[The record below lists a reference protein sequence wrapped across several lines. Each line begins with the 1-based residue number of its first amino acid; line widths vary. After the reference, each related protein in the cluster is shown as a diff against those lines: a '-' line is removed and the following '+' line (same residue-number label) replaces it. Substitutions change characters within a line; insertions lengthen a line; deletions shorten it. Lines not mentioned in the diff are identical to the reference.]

1 MMKNRFIKFIR
12 VYWKGIL
19 LYALAAGIVS
29 FLLVFMYYGGTS
41 FFGMEGFYRKNMM
54 AQMGIYMLVFLFVGI
69 VQAFFS
75 AYIYMYF
82 MMGGGMNKMLSK
94 ESSEKGKSDIKWD
107 DVIGMENAKRDAWE
121 IVQFIKDANK
131 VKAIGG
137 TMIKGVLMVGP
148 PGCGKTYLA
157 KAMASECKLPFLSAV
172 GSEFVGMYMGL
183 GAARIKSLFKKA
195 RQLAAVEGGCIIF
208 IDEIDS
214 FAGPRAQD
222 HGFGGVTSNN
232 ATVNQFLTELDGLR
246 KRENN
251 IVVIAATNVPPERLD
266 TAIMRSGR
274 FDRKIY
280 IEKPTAT
287 EREALIKYY
296 LKKINADAAIEVT
309 SIAEKA
315 QWFSPADI
323 NNMVREASVLAL
335 REKRATVT
343 QEDLMSALN
352 TVMVSIEKTG
362 EDKVLSSKTNVK
374 WDDLI
379 GMEETKKEAWE
390 IVELLKDRH
399 KLKVSGGQ
407 VIKGVMLI
415 GPPGCGKTYMAKAIA
430 TESGFPFLVATGSD
444 FINKMYVGTGITKLQ
459 SIFKEARALAKAE
472 GGCIIFID
480 EIDAF
485 IRPRDANPFEGQGQN
500 DTHYNSTINQFLTE
514 LDGLKGENNNIIVL
528 AATNMPEERLDP
540 AVMRSGRFD
549 RKIYF
554 QRPSSKDRQL
564 LLKYY
569 LGKVKS
575 EETIDVAI
583 LAEKAKGFSPADINN
598 MVQEAGILSLRE
610 KRETINQA
618 DLDAALVRV
627 MHSVEVTGENK
638 ILGGKV
644 NVKWDEVIGMKDAKE
659 EAWEIVKLLK
669 DRNLLKAIGGKIVK
683 GVLMIGPP
691 GCGKTYLA
699 KAMATE
705 SGFPFMSAVGSD
717 LVGIYVGEGARKMKD
732 IFKEARELAKAEG
745 GCIIFFDEIDSFAT
759 PRSSD
764 NRFGGGTI
772 SHNATINQFLTELDG
787 LRQQEN
793 NIVVL
798 AATNVREDQLDTAI
812 LRAGRIERKI
822 YISLPNLQER
832 EELFKFYLAKVK
844 YEETISPSVLARTA
858 VGFTPSDIDN
868 MIREAG
874 LIAMRNDRDTII
886 HKDLSESYDRLTMGA
901 VTNAK
906 YSQKSL
912 KKTAY
917 HEAGHAILTYLV
929 DPTDEVIKATVR
941 PRKGSLGYI
950 YTRAIEELES
960 NSPNREHLL
969 SKLKMLMAGYVAEK
983 IALGTT
989 GSGVGGGPGSDF
1001 HHAMTIAA
1009 RMVWSLGMGPSGMV
1023 GDFDA
1028 LKDSNGS
1035 HNISEKTKEVLDAD
1049 VQSILQLCLKD
1060 TTEILSQHKDLLEYF
1075 AQELLNK
1082 GDLEYDEMRLIF
1094 QKFNLKPAAQIETA

>member
-1 MMKNRFIKFIR
+1 MMKNRFFKFIR

-19 LYALAAGIVS
+19 LYAVIAGLITFMAV
-29 FLLVFMYYGGTS
+29 FLYYGGTS
-41 FFGMEGFYRKNMM
+41 FWGMEGFYRKNMM
-54 AQMGIYMLVFLFVGI
+54 AQMGMYMVVFIFIGI

-75 AYIYMYF
+75 TYIYMYF
-82 MMGGGMNKMLSK
+82 MMGGGMSKMLGKDSA
-94 ESSEKGKSDIKWD
+94 EKGQSDVKWD

-157 KAMASECKLPFLSAV
+157 KAIASECKLPFLSAV
-172 GSEFVGMYMGL
+172 GSEFVGMFMGI
-183 GAARIKSLFKKA
+183 GAARIKSLFKRA
-195 RQLAAVEGGCIIF
+195 RQLAAVEGGCLIF

-214 FAGPRAQD
+214 FAGPRSQET
-222 HGFGGVTSNN
+222 GGGATTSSN
-232 ATVNQFLTELDGLR
+232 ATINQFLTELDGLR
-246 KRENN
+246 KRENG
-251 IVVIAATNVPPERLD
+251 IVVIAATNVPPEKLD

-274 FDRKIY
+274 FDRKIT
-280 IEKPTAT
+280 IDKPTSK
-287 EREALIKYY
+287 EREALIAYY
-296 LKKINADAAIEVT
+296 LKKVAADPNIDIPAIADK
-309 SIAEKA
+309 S

-323 NNMVREASVLAL
+323 NNMVREASIQAL
-335 REKRATVT
+335 RDKRSSVT
-343 QEDLMSALN
+343 QDDMLKGLSV
-352 TVMVSIEKTG
+352 VMVSIEKTG
-362 EDKVLSSKTNVK
+362 EDKVLSSKINVK
-374 WDDLI
+374 WDEVI
-379 GMEETKKEAWE
+379 GMEETKKDAWE

-399 KLKVSGGQ
+399 KLKVVGGQ
-407 VIKGVMLI
+407 IIKGVMLI
-415 GPPGCGKTYMAKAIA
+415 GPPGCGKTYLAKAMA
-430 TESGFPFLVATGSD
+430 TESGFPFVVANGSE
-444 FINKMYVGTGITKLQ
+444 FIRQWMGTASEKVR
-459 SIFKEARALAKAE
+459 SVFREARNLAKSE

-485 IRPRDANPFEGQGQN
+485 ATPRTSEPEGGGGAVQERGA
-500 DTHYNSTINQFLTE
+500 TVNQFLTE
-514 LDGLKGENNNIIVL
+514 LDGLKGENNNIVVL
-528 AATNMPEERLDP
+528 AATNVSEDKLDP

-554 QRPSSKDRQL
+554 QKPSSKDRQL
-564 LLKYY
+564 LMKHYMS
-569 LGKVKS
+569 KIKC
-575 EETIDVAI
+575 EDTIDI
-583 LAEKAKGFSPADINN
+583 PGLAEKAKWFSPADINN
-598 MVQEAGILSLRE
+598 MVREAGILALRE
-610 KRETINQA
+610 KREIVNQKDMEGA
-618 DLDAALVRV
+618 LDRV
-627 MHSVEVTGENK
+627 MHSVEVMGENK

-644 NVKWDEVIGMKDAKE
+644 NVKWDQVIGMKDAKE

-683 GVLMIGPP
+683 GVIMFGPP

-705 SGFPFMSAVGSD
+705 AGFPFMSAVGSD
-717 LVGIYVGEGARKMKD
+717 LVGVYVGEGARKMKD
-732 IFKEARELAKAEG
+732 IFKEARELAQAEG
-745 GCIIFFDEIDSFAT
+745 GCIIFFDEVDSFAT
-759 PRSSD
+759 PRGS
-764 NRFGGGTI
+764 GQWGGTI

-798 AATNVREDQLDTAI
+798 AATNVREDQLDPAI

-832 EELFKFYLAKVK
+832 EDIFKYYLAKVK
-844 YEETISPSVLARTA
+844 YEDTVSASVLARTA

-874 LIAMRNDRDTII
+874 LIAMRNNRDMITP
-886 HKDLSESYDRLTMGA
+886 KDLSESYDRLTMGA

-941 PRKGSLGYI
+941 PRKGALGYI

-960 NSPNREHLL
+960 NSPNHEHLL
-969 SKLKMLMAGYVAEK
+969 SKIKMMMAGYVGEK

-1001 HHAMTIAA
+1001 YNAMNIAS
-1009 RMVWSLGMGPSGMV
+1009 RMVWCLGMGPSGLV

-1028 LKDSNGS
+1028 LKDNNGR
-1035 HNISEKTKEVLDAD
+1035 HNISEKTKEVLDND
-1049 VQSILQLCLKD
+1049 VQSILQMCLKE

-1082 GDLEYDEMRLIF
+1082 GDLEYDEMKLIF
-1094 QKFNLKPAAQIETA
+1094 QKFNLKPAAQIETS

>member
-1 MMKNRFIKFIR
+1 MIKNRFFKFVWVHWKSIL
-12 VYWKGIL
+12 VYIF
-19 LYALAAGIVS
+19 AAGLLT
-29 FLLVFMYYGGTS
+29 FLILFLYFGGTS
-41 FFGMEGFYRKNMM
+41 FLGMEGFYRKNLM
-54 AQMGIYMLVFLFVGI
+54 ANMGMYLAMFLVVSVIQAVLFSYF
-69 VQAFFS
+69 Q
-75 AYIYMYF
+75 MYF
-82 MMGGGMNKMLSK
+82 MMGGGMSKMLSK

-107 DVIGMENAKRDAWE
+107 DVIGMEDAKRDAWE
-121 IVQFIKDANK
+121 IVQFIKDASK

-157 KAMASECKLPFLSAV
+157 KAIASECKLPFLSAV

-195 RQLAAVEGGCIIF
+195 RQLAAVEGGCLIF

-214 FAGPRAQD
+214 FAGPRAEER
-222 HGFGGVTSNN
+222 GGGGTTSNN

-266 TAIMRSGR
+266 NAIMRSGR
-274 FDRKIY
+274 FDRKIT
-280 IEKPTAT
+280 IDKPTAK
-287 EREALIKYY
+287 EREALIAYY
-296 LKKINADAAIEVT
+296 LKKVTADPAIDIPA
-309 SIAEKA
+309 IADKA

-323 NNMVREASVLAL
+323 NNMIREASILAL
-335 REKRATVT
+335 REKRPAVT
-343 QEDLMSALN
+343 QDDMIKALN
-352 TVMVSIEKTG
+352 IVMISIEKTG
-362 EDKVLSSKTNVK
+362 EDKVLSSKVNVK
-374 WDDLI
+374 WDEVI
-379 GMEETKKEAWE
+379 GMEDTKKDAWE

-399 KLKVSGGQ
+399 KLKVVGGQ
-407 VIKGVMLI
+407 IIKGVMLI
-415 GPPGCGKTYMAKAIA
+415 GPPGCGKTYLAKAMA
-430 TESGFPFLVATGSD
+430 TESGFPFVVASGSE
-444 FINKMYVGTGITKLQ
+444 FSIKWVGEGAAKVRK
-459 SIFKEARALAKAE
+459 IFKEARDLARSE

-480 EIDAF
+480 EIDSFAT
-485 IRPRDANPFEGQGQN
+485 PRSVEGEGYGGGAVMEHS
-500 DTHYNSTINQFLTE
+500 TTINQFLTE
-514 LDGLKGENNNIIVL
+514 LDGLKGENTNIVVL
-528 AATNMPEERLDP
+528 AATNIAEEKLDP
-540 AVMRSGRFD
+540 AIMRSGRFD

-554 QRPSSKDRQL
+554 QKPSAKDRQL
-564 LLKYY
+564 LLKHYMS
-569 LGKVKS
+569 KIKC
-575 EETIDVAI
+575 EDNIDVPA
-583 LAEKAKGFSPADINN
+583 LAEKAKWFSPADINN
-598 MVQEAGILSLRE
+598 MVREAGILALRE
-610 KRETINQA
+610 KREIINQK
-618 DLDAALVRV
+618 DMEEALQRV
-627 MHSVEVTGENK
+627 MHSVEVMGENK

-644 NVKWDEVIGMKDAKE
+644 NIKWDEVIGMKDAKE

-683 GVLMIGPP
+683 GVIMFGPP

-705 SGFPFMSAVGSD
+705 AGFPFMSAVGSD
-717 LVGIYVGEGARKMKD
+717 LVGVFVGEGARKMKE

-745 GCIIFFDEIDSFAT
+745 GCIIFFDEVDSFAT
-759 PRSSD
+759 PRGRD
-764 NRFGGGTI
+764 FGGGGMT
-772 SHNATINQFLTELDG
+772 SHNATVNQFLTELDG

-832 EELFKFYLAKVK
+832 EDLFKYYLAKVK
-844 YEETISPSVLARTA
+844 CEETVSAAVLARTA

-874 LIAMRNDRDTII
+874 LIAMRNNRDII
-886 HKDLSESYDRLTMGA
+886 IPKDLSESYDRLTMGA

-906 YSQKSL
+906 YTQKSL

-941 PRKGSLGYI
+941 PRKGTLGYI

-969 SKLKMLMAGYVAEK
+969 SKIKMLMAGYVAEK

-1001 HHAMTIAA
+1001 YHAMTIAS
-1009 RMVWSLGMGPSGMV
+1009 RMVWSLGMGPSGLV

-1028 LKDSNGS
+1028 LKDNNGR
-1035 HNISEKTKEVLDAD
+1035 HNISEKTKEVLDSD

-1060 TTEILSQHKDLLEYF
+1060 TTDILTARKEVLEYF

-1082 GDLEYDEMRLIF
+1082 GDLEYDEMKLIF
-1094 QKFNLKPAAQIETA
+1094 LKFDLKPAAQIETL

>member
-1 MMKNRFIKFIR
+1 MIKNRFLKYLR
-12 VYWKGIL
+12 VHWKGIL
-19 LYALAAGIVS
+19 IYAAIFTLVS
-29 FLLVFMYYGGTS
+29 SLVLFMWFGGTS
-41 FFGMEGFYRKNMM
+41 FFSMEGFYRKNMM
-54 AQMGIYMLVFLFVGI
+54 AQMGIYLFIMLVGGVI
-69 VQAFFS
+69 QAFIFS
-75 AYIYMYF
+75 YVQMYY
-82 MMGGGMNKMLSK
+82 MMGGGMSKMLSK
-94 ESSEKGKSDIKWD
+94 DSAEKTKTDIKWD

-121 IVQFIKDANK
+121 IVQFIKDSSK

-172 GSEFVGMYMGL
+172 GSEFVGIFMGV
-183 GAARIKSLFKKA
+183 GASRIKSLFKKA

-214 FAGPRAQD
+214 FARPRQGD
-222 HGFGGVTSNN
+222 RGFGGNIDSN

-246 KRENN
+246 TKENN
-251 IVVIAATNVPPERLD
+251 IVVLAATNVPPEQLD

-280 IEKPTAT
+280 VEKPTAK
-287 EREALIKYY
+287 EREALIQYY
-296 LKKINADAAIEVT
+296 LKKVNADPAIDVVT
-309 SIAEKA
+309 LADQA

-323 NNMVREASVLAL
+323 NNMTREASVLAL
-335 REKRATVT
+335 REKRALVT
-343 QEDLMSALN
+343 QDDLLKALN
-352 TVMVSIEKTG
+352 IVMVSIEKTG

-379 GMEETKKEAWE
+379 GMEETKKDAWE

-399 KLKVSGGQ
+399 KLKVVGGQ
-407 VIKGVMLI
+407 IIKGVMLI
-415 GPPGCGKTYMAKAIA
+415 GPPGCGKTYLAKAMA
-430 TESGFPFLVATGSD
+430 TESGFPFVVASGSEFNKK
-444 FINKMYVGTGITKLQ
+444 FIGEGGEKVRKV
-459 SIFKEARALAKAE
+459 FKEARDLARSE

-485 IRPRDANPFEGQGQN
+485 AMPRWTAEDGGASRE
-500 DTHYNSTINQFLTE
+500 HSTTVNQFLTE
-514 LDGLKGENNNIIVL
+514 LDGLKGENNNIVVL
-528 AATNMPEERLDP
+528 AATNVSEDKLDP

-554 QRPSSKDRQL
+554 QKPNSKDREAL
-564 LLKYY
+564 LNYY
-569 LGKVKS
+569 LAKVKF
-575 EETIDVAI
+575 EENINVPA
-583 LAEKAKGFSPADINN
+583 LAEKAKWFSPADINS
-598 MVQEAGILSLRE
+598 MVREAGILALRE
-610 KRETINQA
+610 KREIINQT
-618 DLDAALVRV
+618 DLETALGRV
-627 MHSVEVTGENK
+627 MHSVEAMGENK

-683 GVLMIGPP
+683 GVIMFGPP

-705 SGFPFMSAVGSD
+705 AGFPFMSAVGSD

-732 IFKEARELAKAEG
+732 IFKEARDMAKAEG
-745 GCIIFFDEIDSFAT
+745 GCIIFFDEVDSFAT
-759 PRSSD
+759 PRAVD
-764 NRFGGGTI
+764 RGFGGTI
-772 SHNATINQFLTELDG
+772 SHNATVNQFLTELDG

-798 AATNVREDQLDTAI
+798 AATNVREDQLDPAI

-822 YISLPNLQER
+822 YISKPNLQER
-832 EELFKFYLAKVK
+832 EELFKYYLTKVK
-844 YEETISPSVLARTA
+844 YEESVSPSVLARTA

-874 LIAMRNDRDTII
+874 LIAMRNNRDCISS
-886 HKDLSESYDRLTMGA
+886 KDLSESYDRLTMGA

-906 YSQKSL
+906 YNQKSL
-912 KKTAY
+912 KETAY

-929 DPTDEVIKATVR
+929 DPTDEVIKATIR
-941 PRKGSLGYI
+941 PRKGALGYI
-950 YTRAIEELES
+950 YSRAIEELES
-960 NSPNREHLL
+960 NAPNREHLL
-969 SKLKMLMAGYVAEK
+969 SKIKMLMAGYVAEK

-989 GSGVGGGPGSDF
+989 TTGVGGGPGSDF
-1001 HHAMTIAA
+1001 YHAMTIAS
-1009 RMVWSLGMGPSGMV
+1009 RMVWSLGMGSSGLM

-1028 LKDSNGS
+1028 LKDSSGR

-1049 VQSILQLCLKD
+1049 MQNILQSSLKD
-1060 TTEILSQHKDLLEYF
+1060 TTEILSRHKDLLEYF

-1082 GDLEYDEMRLIF
+1082 GDLEYDEIKSIF
-1094 QKFNLKPAAQIETA
+1094 QKFDLKPAAQIEIP

>member
-1 MMKNRFIKFIR
+1 MMKTRFIKFIR

-19 LYALAAGIVS
+19 LYGLAAAVIT
-29 FLLVFMYYGGTS
+29 FLIVFMYYGGTS

-75 AYIYMYF
+75 AYIYMHF
-82 MMGGGMNKMLSK
+82 MMGGGMSKMLSK
-94 ESSEKGKSDIKWD
+94 DSAEKGKSDVKWD

-121 IVQFIKDANK
+121 IVQFIKDSSK

-172 GSEFVGMYMGL
+172 GSEFVAMFMGM
-183 GAARIKSLFKKA
+183 GAARIKSLFKRA

-214 FAGPRAQD
+214 FATPRAQEQ
-222 HGFGGVTSNN
+222 GFGATTSNN
-232 ATVNQFLTELDGLR
+232 ATINQFLTELDGLR

-251 IVVIAATNVPPERLD
+251 IVVIAATNVPPEKLD

-274 FDRKIY
+274 FDRKIF
-280 IEKPTAT
+280 IEKPTAK
-287 EREALIKYY
+287 EREALIAYY
-296 LKKINADAAIEVT
+296 LKKVNADPAIDIPA
-309 SIAEKA
+309 IADKA

-323 NNMVREASVLAL
+323 NNMVRESSVLAL
-335 REKRATVT
+335 REKRATVS
-343 QEDLMSALN
+343 QDDLLIALN

-362 EDKVLSSKTNVK
+362 EDKILSSKVNVK

-379 GMEETKKEAWE
+379 GMEETKKDAWE
-390 IVELLKDRH
+390 IVELLKDRQ
-399 KLKVSGGQ
+399 KLKVVGGQ
-407 VIKGVMLI
+407 IVKGVMLI

-430 TESGFPFLVATGSD
+430 TESGFPFVVATGSD

-459 SIFKEARALAKAE
+459 GIFKEARGLAKAE

-485 IRPRDANPFEGQGQN
+485 IRPRDPNPFEGGGQS
-500 DTHYNSTINQFLTE
+500 DTHYNSTINQFLSE
-514 LDGLKGENNNIIVL
+514 LDGLKGENSNIIVL
-528 AATNMPEERLDP
+528 AATNMPEEKLDP

-554 QRPSSKDRQL
+554 QRPSSKDREL

-569 LGKVKS
+569 MSKIKC
-575 EETIDVAI
+575 EDTIDVPA
-583 LAEKAKGFSPADINN
+583 LAEKAKSFSPADISN
-598 MVQEAGILSLRE
+598 MVREAGIMALRE
-610 KRETINQA
+610 KREIINQA
-618 DLDAALVRV
+618 DMEVALQRV
-627 MHSVEVTGENK
+627 MHSVEVMGENK

-683 GVLMIGPP
+683 GVIMIGPP

-705 SGFPFMSAVGSD
+705 AGFPFMSAVGSD

-745 GCIIFFDEIDSFAT
+745 GCIIFFDEVDSFAT
-759 PRSSD
+759 PRGVD
-764 NRFGGGTI
+764 RGFGGVI

-798 AATNVREDQLDTAI
+798 AATNVREDQLDPAI

-844 YEETISPSVLARTA
+844 CEETISPSVLARTA

-874 LIAMRNDRDTII
+874 LIAMRNNRDII
-886 HKDLSESYDRLTMGA
+886 IPKDLSESYDRLTMGA

-906 YSQKSL
+906 YTQKSL
-912 KKTAY
+912 KNTAT
-917 HEAGHAILTYLV
+917 HEAGHAIVTYLV

-941 PRKGSLGYI
+941 PRKGALGYI

-969 SKLKMLMAGYVAEK
+969 SKIKMLMAGYVAEK
-983 IALGTT
+983 VILGTT

-1001 HHAMTIAA
+1001 YHAMTIAS
-1009 RMVWSLGMGPSGMV
+1009 RMVWSLGMGPSGLV

-1028 LKDSNGS
+1028 LKDANGR
-1035 HNISEKTKEVLDAD
+1035 HNISEKTKEVLDDD
-1049 VQSILQLCLKD
+1049 VQKILQSCLKD
-1060 TTEILSQHKDLLEYF
+1060 TTEILSQQKKLLEYF
-1075 AQELLNK
+1075 SQELLTK
-1082 GDLEYDEMRLIF
+1082 GDLEYDEIKSIF
-1094 QKFNLKPAAQIETA
+1094 QKFNLKPAAQIETS

>member
-1 MMKNRFIKFIR
+1 MKNRFFKFIR

-19 LYALAAGIVS
+19 LYALGAAIVT
-29 FLLVFMYYGGTS
+29 FLVVFMYYGGTS

-54 AQMGIYMLVFLFVGI
+54 AQMGIYMVVFLFVGI

-82 MMGGGMNKMLSK
+82 MMGGGMTKMLSK
-94 ESSEKGKSDIKWD
+94 DSAEKGKSDVKWD

-121 IVQFIKDANK
+121 IVQFIKDSSK

-157 KAMASECKLPFLSAV
+157 KAIASECKLPFLSAV
-172 GSEFVGMYMGL
+172 GSEFVGMFMGM

-195 RQLAAVEGGCIIF
+195 RQLAAVEGGCLIF

-214 FAGPRAQD
+214 FAGPRAQET
-222 HGFGGVTSNN
+222 GGGGTTSTN

-251 IVVIAATNVPPERLD
+251 IVVIAATNVPPEKLD
-266 TAIMRSGR
+266 SAIMRSGR
-274 FDRKIY
+274 FDRKIS
-280 IEKPTAT
+280 IDKPTAK
-287 EREALIKYY
+287 EREALIAYY
-296 LKKINADAAIEVT
+296 LKKVTADAAIDITVV
-309 SIAEKA
+309 ADKA

-323 NNMVREASVLAL
+323 HNMTREASVLAI
-335 REKRATVT
+335 REKRSTVT
-343 QEDLMSALN
+343 QDDLLKALDI
-352 TVMVSIEKTG
+352 VMVSIEKTG
-362 EDKVLSSKTNVK
+362 EDKILSSKVNVK
-374 WDDLI
+374 WDEVI
-379 GMEETKKEAWE
+379 GMEDTKKDAWE

-399 KLKVSGGQ
+399 KLKIVGGQ
-407 VIKGVMLI
+407 IIKGVMLI
-415 GPPGCGKTYMAKAIA
+415 GPPGCGKTYLAKAMA
-430 TESGFPFLVATGSD
+430 TESGFPFVVAAGSEFKKK
-444 FINKMYVGTGITKLQ
+444 FIGEGADKVRK
-459 SIFKEARALAKAE
+459 IFKEARDLARSE

-480 EIDAF
+480 EIDSIAT
-485 IRPRDANPFEGQGQN
+485 PRWTAEDHGASGAHSEI
-500 DTHYNSTINQFLTE
+500 INQFLTE
-514 LDGLKGENNNIIVL
+514 LDGLKGENNNIVVI
-528 AATNMPEERLDP
+528 AATNVDEDKLDA

-554 QRPSSKDRQL
+554 QKPSSKDRQL
-564 LLKYY
+564 LLKHYMS
-569 LGKVKS
+569 KIKCEDNVDIVS
-575 EETIDVAI
+575 
-583 LAEKAKGFSPADINN
+583 LADKAKWFSPADINN
-598 MVQEAGILSLRE
+598 MVREAGILALRE
-610 KRETINQA
+610 KREIINQQ
-618 DLDAALVRV
+618 DLETALTRV
-627 MHSVEVTGENK
+627 MHSVEVMGENK

-644 NVKWDEVIGMKDAKE
+644 NVKWSEVIGMTDAKE

-683 GVLMIGPP
+683 GVIMIGPP

-705 SGFPFMSAVGSD
+705 AGFPFMSAVGSD
-717 LVGIYVGEGARKMKD
+717 LVGVFVGEGARKMKE
-732 IFKEARELAKAEG
+732 IFKEARDLAKAEG
-745 GCIIFFDEIDSFAT
+745 GCIVFFDEVDSFAT
-759 PRSSD
+759 PRGVD
-764 NRFGGGTI
+764 MGGGGMT
-772 SHNATINQFLTELDG
+772 SHNATVNQFLTELDG

-798 AATNVREDQLDTAI
+798 AATNVREDQLDPAI

-832 EELFKFYLAKVK
+832 EELFKYYLGKVK

-874 LIAMRNDRDTII
+874 LIAMRNNRDIII

-906 YSQKSL
+906 YTQKSL

-941 PRKGSLGYI
+941 PRKGALGYI

-969 SKLKMLMAGYVAEK
+969 SKIKMLMAGYVAEK
-983 IALGTT
+983 TALGTT

-1028 LKDSNGS
+1028 LKDRNGR
-1035 HNISEKTKEVLDAD
+1035 HNISEKTKEVLDSD
-1049 VQSILQLCLKD
+1049 VQSILQSCLKD
-1060 TTEILSQHKDLLEYF
+1060 TTDILNQQKEVLEYF
-1075 AQELLNK
+1075 AQELLKK
-1082 GDLEYDEMRLIF
+1082 GDLEYDEIKSIF
-1094 QKFNLKPAAQIETA
+1094 QKFNLKPAAQIETS

>member
-1 MMKNRFIKFIR
+1 MMKTRFIKFIR

-19 LYALAAGIVS
+19 LYAAIFCIVS
-29 FLLVFMYYGGTS
+29 SLALFMYFGGTS
-41 FFGMEGFYRKNMM
+41 FLSMEGFSRKSML
-54 AQMGIYMLVFLFVGI
+54 AQMAIYLFIMLVGGVIQAIIFSY
-69 VQAFFS
+69 VQ
-75 AYIYMYF
+75 MYY
-82 MMGGGMNKMLSK
+82 MMGGGMSKMLSK
-94 ESSEKGKSDIKWD
+94 DSAEKGKSDIKWD

-121 IVQFIKDANK
+121 IIQFIKDAKK

-157 KAMASECKLPFLSAV
+157 KAIASECKLPFLSAV
-172 GSEFVGMYMGL
+172 GSEFVGMFMGL
-183 GAARIKSLFKKA
+183 GASRIKSLFKKA
-195 RQLAAVEGGCIIF
+195 RQLAAIEGGCLIF

-214 FAGPRAQD
+214 FARPRQGG
-222 HGFGGVTSNN
+222 GFGGNIDSN
-232 ATVNQFLTELDGLR
+232 ATINQFLTELDGLR
-246 KRENN
+246 IKENN
-251 IVVIAATNVPPERLD
+251 IVVLAATNVPPEQLD

-280 IEKPTAT
+280 VEKPTSK
-287 EREALIKYY
+287 EREALIQYY
-296 LKKINADAAIEVT
+296 LKKVNSDPAIDISAIAD
-309 SIAEKA
+309 KA

-323 NNMVREASVLAL
+323 NNMTREASVLAL
-335 REKRATVT
+335 REKRSAVT
-343 QEDLMSALN
+343 QEDLLLALN
-352 TVMVSIEKTG
+352 TVMTSIEKTG
-362 EDKVLSSKTNVK
+362 EDKILSSKINVK

-379 GMEETKKEAWE
+379 GMEETKKDAWE

-399 KLKVSGGQ
+399 KLKIVGGQ
-407 VIKGVMLI
+407 IIKGVMLI
-415 GPPGCGKTYMAKAIA
+415 GPPGCGKTFLAKAMA
-430 TESGFPFLVATGSD
+430 TESGFPFVVASGSE
-444 FINKMYVGTGITKLQ
+444 FKVKWVGEGASKVRK
-459 SIFKEARALAKAE
+459 IFQEARNLAKSE

-480 EIDAF
+480 EIDSFAT
-485 IRPRDANPFEGQGQN
+485 PRTSEPEGGGGAILE
-500 DTHYNSTINQFLTE
+500 HSETINQFLTE
-514 LDGLKGENNNIIVL
+514 LDGLKGENTNIVVL
-528 AATNMPEERLDP
+528 AATNVSEDKLDP

-554 QRPSSKDRQL
+554 QKPNSKDRQL
-564 LLKYY
+564 LLKHYMT
-569 LGKVKS
+569 KIKC
-575 EETIDVAI
+575 EDNIDVPA
-583 LAEKAKGFSPADINN
+583 LADKAKWFSPADINN
-598 MVQEAGILSLRE
+598 MVREAGILALRE
-610 KRETINQA
+610 KREIVNQK
-618 DLDAALVRV
+618 DMETALERV
-627 MHSVEVTGENK
+627 MHSVEIMGENK

-644 NVKWDEVIGMKDAKE
+644 NVKWDAVIGMKDAKE

-683 GVLMIGPP
+683 GVIMFGPP

-705 SGFPFMSAVGSD
+705 AGFPFMSAVGSD
-717 LVGIYVGEGARKMKD
+717 LVGIYIGEGAKKMKD

-759 PRSSD
+759 PRGVD
-764 NRFGGGTI
+764 RGGGGMT

-793 NIVVL
+793 NVVVL
-798 AATNVREDQLDTAI
+798 AATNVREDQLDAAI

-832 EELFKFYLAKVK
+832 EELFKFYLSKVK
-844 YEETISPSVLARTA
+844 YEEAITPSVLARTA

-874 LIAMRNDRDTII
+874 LIAMRNDRDTINQ
-886 HKDLSESYDRLTMGA
+886 KDLSESYDRLTMGA

-906 YSQKSL
+906 YTQKSL
-912 KKTAY
+912 KNTAY

-941 PRKGSLGYI
+941 PRKGALGYI

-969 SKLKMLMAGYVAEK
+969 SKIKMLMAGYVAEK
-983 IALGTT
+983 TALGTT

-1001 HHAMTIAA
+1001 YHAMTIAS
-1009 RMVWSLGMGPSGMV
+1009 RMVWSLGMGPSGLV

-1028 LKDSNGS
+1028 LKDNNGR
-1035 HNISEKTKEVLDAD
+1035 HNISEKTKEILDND
-1049 VQSILQLCLKD
+1049 VQNILQSCLKD
-1060 TTEILSQHKDLLEYF
+1060 TTEILSQQKKVLEYF
-1075 AQELLNK
+1075 AQELLSK
-1082 GDLEYDEMRLIF
+1082 GDLEYDEIKSIF
-1094 QKFNLKPAAQIETA
+1094 QKFDLKPAAQIETS

>member
-1 MMKNRFIKFIR
+1 MMKSRFIKFIR

-19 LYALAAGIVS
+19 ISAAIAALVTLIII
-29 FLLVFMYYGGTS
+29 FMYFGGTS
-41 FFGMEGFYRKNMM
+41 FFGMEGYYRKSMM
-54 AQMGIYMLVFLFVGI
+54 AQMGIYLVVFLIISIIQSVLFTYF
-69 VQAFFS
+69 Q
-75 AYIYMYF
+75 MYF
-82 MMGGGMNKMLSK
+82 MMGGGMSKMLSND
-94 ESSEKGKSDIKWD
+94 SAEKGKSEVKWD
-107 DVIGMENAKRDAWE
+107 DVIGMESAKRDAWE
-121 IVQFIKDANK
+121 IVQFIKDAKK

-157 KAMASECKLPFLSAV
+157 KAMANECKLPFISAV
-172 GSEFVGMYMGL
+172 GSEFVGMFMGM
-183 GAARIKSLFKKA
+183 GAARIKSVFKKA
-195 RQLAAVEGGCIIF
+195 RQNAAVEGGCIIF

-214 FAGPRAQD
+214 FATPRTQE

-232 ATVNQFLTELDGLR
+232 ATINQFLTELDGLR

-251 IVVIAATNVPPERLD
+251 IVVIAATNVPPEKLD

-280 IEKPTAT
+280 IEKPTSL

-296 LKKINADAAIEVT
+296 LKKVTADPAIDVPMV
-309 SIAEKA
+309 AEKA

-323 NNMVREASVLAL
+323 NNMVRESSVYAIRDK
-335 REKRATVT
+335 RETVT
-343 QEDLMSALN
+343 QDDLLKALN
-352 TVMVSIEKTG
+352 TVMESIEKTG
-362 EDKVLSSKTNVK
+362 EDKILSAKVNVK
-374 WDDLI
+374 WDDLV
-379 GMEETKKEAWE
+379 GMEETKKDAWE
-390 IVELLKDRH
+390 VVELLKDRH
-399 KLKVSGGQ
+399 KLKIVGGQ

-444 FINKMYVGTGITKLQ
+444 FINKIYVGTGINKLQ

-485 IRPRDANPFEGQGQN
+485 IRPRDPNPFEGQGQT

-514 LDGLKGENNNIIVL
+514 LDGLKGENSNIIVL
-528 AATNMPEERLDP
+528 AATNMPEEKLDP

-554 QRPSSKDRQL
+554 QRPSSKDREL

-569 LGKVKS
+569 MSKIKC
-575 EETIDVAI
+575 EENIDVPT
-583 LAEKAKGFSPADINN
+583 LADKAKSFSPADINN
-598 MVQEAGILSLRE
+598 MVREAGIVALRE

-618 DLDAALVRV
+618 DMETALHRV
-627 MHSVEVTGENK
+627 MTSVEVMGENK
-638 ILGGKV
+638 ILGGRV

-683 GVLMIGPP
+683 GIIMIGPP

-705 SGFPFMSAVGSD
+705 AGFPFMSAVGSD

-759 PRSSD
+759 PRGVD
-764 NRFGGGTI
+764 RGFGGVI
-772 SHNATINQFLTELDG
+772 SHNATVNQFLTELDG

-798 AATNVREDQLDTAI
+798 AATNVREDQLDPAI

-832 EELFKFYLAKVK
+832 EEIFKYYLAKVK
-844 YEETISPSVLARTA
+844 FEPAISPSVLARTA

-874 LIAMRNDRDTII
+874 LIAMRNNRDTINP
-886 HKDLSESYDRLTMGA
+886 KDLSESYDRLTMGA

-906 YSQKSL
+906 FTQRSI

-917 HEAGHAILTYLV
+917 HEAGHAILTFLV

-941 PRKGSLGYI
+941 PRKGALGYI

-969 SKLKMLMAGYVAEK
+969 SKIKMLMAGYVAEK

-1001 HHAMTIAA
+1001 FHAMTIASK
-1009 RMVWSLGMGPSGMV
+1009 MVWSLGMGPSGLV

-1028 LKDSNGS
+1028 LKDSNGR
-1035 HNISEKTKEVLDAD
+1035 HNISEKTKEKLDED
-1049 VQSILQLCLKD
+1049 SQNILQSCLKD
-1060 TTEILSQHKDLLEYF
+1060 TTAILTKHKDLLEYF

-1082 GDLEYDEMRLIF
+1082 GDLEYDEIKAIF
-1094 QKFNLKPAAQIETA
+1094 QKFDLKPAAQIETP